1 MGPSWADGLMNVNP
15 AAQERYEAG
24 DAARS
29 AGDLERA
36 SEAYRQA
43 VAVDPAHANAI
54 YRLGELALANGDR
67 EQAES
72 LFRRALS
79 VHPGHAWARKRL
91 EAMATRQ
98 APPRENSARTTDVP
112 PLAPYGTGLV
122 GVVESVRRSQ
132 EAFAVRSGHQPVL
145 SVRVRAKGGEWDSR
159 LIAAELRGKNIR
171 GVVDAHDWVEFPA
184 GWRPGARLKSFR
196 NLTTGG
202 EVKVVQSTVAEFAT
216 WAVVAFVTIW
226 IAVIF
231 IVVGRELFF

>member
-1 MGPSWADGLMNVNP
+1 MNVNP
-15 AAQERYEAG
+15 AAQARYEAG

-43 VAVDPAHANAI
+43 VAIDPTHANAI
-54 YRLGELALANGDR
+54 YRLGELALAAGDR
-67 EQAES
+67 EQAAA
-72 LFRRALS
+72 LFRRALD

-91 EAMATRQ
+91 EAMATWQ
-98 APPRENSARTTDVP
+98 APSRDNPAQVTDVP
-112 PLAPYGTGLV
+112 PHAPYGTGLV
-122 GVVESVRRSQ
+122 GIVESVRRSQ

-159 LIAAELRGKNIR
+159 LIAAELRGKTIR

-184 GWRPGARLKSFR
+184 GWRPGARLKFIR

-202 EVKVVQSTVAEFAT
+202 EVRVVQNSVAEFAT

-226 IAVIF
+226 IIVVF
-231 IVVGRELFF
+231 FVVGRELMF